1 MGQLHIENLLNVERV
16 NTLYWEEKNTIEEI
30 ANKLNIS
37 YWALYNF
44 MKRYNISRRD
54 SSEANYNFNRLK
66 PQFEIRANLS
76 IADEKLKIA
85 GIMLYW
91 AEGTLRGNTVDFVN
105 SNPYMVRIFLRFLR
119 QICGVDQK
127 RLRLYL
133 YAYSYQDMN
142 KTKKYWHKVTR
153 IPLNQFTKP
162 YIRKGNLN
170 ISNRK
175 LPYGLIHIRYN
186 DKKLLKLIEGWIKDY
201 KDSVLIWTG
210 TQSACVRYAHFG
222 GPAVAGSA

>member
-1 MGQLHIENLLNVERV
+1 MGQLQTEYFLNIERV
-16 NTLYWEEKNTIEEI
+16 KALYWEEKNTIEEI

-76 IADEKLKIA
+76 ISDEKLKIA

-91 AEGTLRGNTVDFVN
+91 AEGTLIGNTVDFVN
-105 SNPYMVRIFLRFLR
+105 SNPYMVQIFLRFLR
-119 QICGVDQK
+119 QICGVDEK

-133 YAYSYQDMN
+133 YTYSYQDMN
-142 KTKKYWHKVTR
+142 KTKK
-153 IPLNQFTKP
+153 
-162 YIRKGNLN
+162 
-170 ISNRK
+170 
-175 LPYGLIHIRYN
+175 
-186 DKKLLKLIEGWIKDY
+186 
-201 KDSVLIWTG
+201 
-210 TQSACVRYAHFG
+210 
-222 GPAVAGSA
+222 